1 MKKILL
7 LGALFAVNLWAVN
20 DIEVKNAFVK
30 QTPPHAQNSAIFLTI
45 FNNTNKDIA
54 LISAKSDIS
63 EVSELH
69 THIHKDG
76 KMMMQKIPEIIIK
89 AHSSTELKSGGYH
102 IMLLKLK
109 KPIIKDTKVNLDL
122 KFNNHKTI
130 ELKNIDSEE
139 F

>member
-7 LGALFAVNLWAVN
+7 FSALFALNLYAAN
-20 DIEVKNAFVK
+20 DIEIKDAFVK

-45 FNNTNKDIA
+45 SNNTDKDIA

-69 THIHKDG
+69 THMHKDG
-76 KMMMQKIPEIIIK
+76 KMMMQKIPEIVIK

-109 KPIIKDTKVNLDL
+109 KPIAKDTKVNLDL
-122 KFNNHKTI
+122 EFNNHKTI
-130 ELKNIDSEE
+130 ELKNIESKE

>member
-30 QTPPHAQNSAIFLTI
+30 QIPPHAQNSAIFLTI
-45 FNNTNKDIA
+45 FNNTDKDIA

-122 KFNNHKTI
+122 KFNNHKII
-130 ELKNIDSEE
+130 ELKNIDSKE

>member
-30 QTPPHAQNSAIFLTI
+30 QTPPHAKNSAIFLTI
-45 FNNTNKDIA
+45 FNNTDKDIA
-54 LISAKSDIS
+54 LIGVKSDIS
-63 EVSELH
+63 EASELH

-130 ELKNIDSEE
+130 ELKNIDSKE

>member
-7 LGALFAVNLWAVN
+7 FSALFALNLWAAN
-20 DIEVKNAFVK
+20 DIEIKNAFVK

-45 FNNTNKDIA
+45 SNNTDKDIA

-69 THIHKDG
+69 THMHKDG
-76 KMMMQKIPEIIIK
+76 KMMMQKIPEIVIK

-109 KPIIKDTKVNLDL
+109 KPIAKDTKVNLDL
-122 KFNNHKTI
+122 EFNNHKTI
-130 ELKNIDSEE
+130 ELKNIESKE

>member
-30 QTPPHAQNSAIFLTI
+30 QIPPHAQNSAIFLTI

-130 ELKNIDSEE
+130 ELKNIDSKE

>member
-30 QTPPHAQNSAIFLTI
+30 QTPPHVQNSAIFLTI
-45 FNNTNKDIA
+45 FNNTDKDIA

-122 KFNNHKTI
+122 KFNNHKII
-130 ELKNIDSEE
+130 ELKNIDSKE

>member
-7 LGALFAVNLWAVN
+7 LSTLFVLNLWAVN

-45 FNNTNKDIA
+45 FNNTDKDIA
-54 LISAKSDIS
+54 LIGAKSDIS

-76 KMMMQKIPEIIIK
+76 KMIMQKIPKIVIK
-89 AHSSTELKSGGYH
+89 AHSSTELKSGSYH

-109 KPIIKDTKVNLDL
+109 KPIVKDTKVNLNLEFD
-122 KFNNHKTI
+122 NHKTI
-130 ELKNIDSEE
+130 ELKNISSKE

>member
-30 QTPPHAQNSAIFLTI
+30 QTPPHSQNSAIFLTI

-76 KMMMQKIPEIIIK
+76 KIMMQKIPEIIIK

-130 ELKNIDSEE
+130 ELKNIDSKE

>member
-30 QTPPHAQNSAIFLTI
+30 QTPPHVQNSAIFLTI

-130 ELKNIDSEE
+130 ELKNIDSKE

>member
-7 LGALFAVNLWAVN
+7 LGAFFAVNLWAVN

-30 QTPPHAQNSAIFLTI
+30 QTPPHAKNSAIFLTI
-45 FNNTNKDIA
+45 FNNTDKDIA
-54 LISAKSDIS
+54 LIGVKSDIS
-63 EVSELH
+63 EASELH

-109 KPIIKDTKVNLDL
+109 KPIIKDMKVNLDL

-130 ELKNIDSEE
+130 ELKNIDSKE

>member
-7 LGALFAVNLWAVN
+7 LGALFALNLWAVN

-30 QTPPHAQNSAIFLTI
+30 QTPPHARNSAIFLTI

-76 KMMMQKIPEIIIK
+76 KIMMQKIPEIIIK

-109 KPIIKDTKVNLDL
+109 KPIIKDTKINLVL

-130 ELKNIDSEE
+130 ELKNIDSKE

>member
-1 MKKILL
+1 
-7 LGALFAVNLWAVN
+7 
-20 DIEVKNAFVK
+20 
-30 QTPPHAQNSAIFLTI
+30 
-45 FNNTNKDIA
+45 
-54 LISAKSDIS
+54 
-63 EVSELH
+63 
-69 THIHKDG
+69 
-76 KMMMQKIPEIIIK
+76 IIIK

-130 ELKNIDSEE
+130 ELKNIDSKE

>member
-20 DIEVKNAFVK
+20 DIEVKNTFVK
-30 QTPPHAQNSAIFLTI
+30 QTPPHAQNSAIFLAI
-45 FNNTNKDIA
+45 FNNTDKDIA

-130 ELKNIDSEE
+130 ELKNIDSKE

>member
-1 MKKILL
+1 MPKAISVKS
-7 LGALFAVNLWAVN
+7 VNC
-20 DIEVKNAFVK
+20 I
-30 QTPPHAQNSAIFLTI
+30 
-45 FNNTNKDIA
+45 
-54 LISAKSDIS
+54 
-63 EVSELH
+63 
-69 THIHKDG
+69 HIYI
-76 KMMMQKIPEIIIK
+76 KMEKWWCKKIPEIIIK

-130 ELKNIDSEE
+130 ELKNIDSKE

>member
-20 DIEVKNAFVK
+20 DIEVKNTFVK
-30 QTPPHAQNSAIFLTI
+30 QTSPHAQNSAIFLTI
-45 FNNTNKDIA
+45 FNNTDKDIA

-130 ELKNIDSEE
+130 ELKNIDSKE

>member
-30 QTPPHAQNSAIFLTI
+30 QIPPHAQNSAIFLTI
-45 FNNTNKDIA
+45 FNNTDKDIA

-130 ELKNIDSEE
+130 ELKNIDSKE

>member
-7 LGALFAVNLWAVN
+7 LGAFFAVNLWAVN

-30 QTPPHAQNSAIFLTI
+30 QTPPHAKNSAIFLTI
-45 FNNTNKDIA
+45 FNNTDKDIA
-54 LISAKSDIS
+54 LIGVKSDIS
-63 EVSELH
+63 EASELH

-89 AHSSTELKSGGYH
+89 AHSSTELKSGSYH

-109 KPIIKDTKVNLDL
+109 KPIIKDTKVKLDL

-130 ELKNIDSEE
+130 ELKNIDSKE

>member
-30 QTPPHAQNSAIFLTI
+30 QTPPHVQNSAIFLTI
-45 FNNTNKDIA
+45 FNNTDKDIA
-54 LISAKSDIS
+54 LISTKSDIS

-122 KFNNHKTI
+122 KFNNHKII
-130 ELKNIDSEE
+130 ELKNIDSKE

>member
-1 MKKILL
+1 KKILL

-30 QTPPHAQNSAIFLTI
+30 QIPPHAQNSAIFLTI

-130 ELKNIDSEE
+130 ELKNIDSKE

>member
-30 QTPPHAQNSAIFLTI
+30 QTPPHVQNSAIFLTI

-54 LISAKSDIS
+54 LISAKSNIS

-76 KMMMQKIPEIIIK
+76 KIMMQKIPEIIIK

-130 ELKNIDSEE
+130 ELKNIDSKE

>member
-30 QTPPHAQNSAIFLTI
+30 QTPPHAKNSAIFLTI
-45 FNNTNKDIA
+45 FNNTDKDIA
-54 LISAKSDIS
+54 LIGVKSDIS
-63 EVSELH
+63 EASELH

-109 KPIIKDTKVNLDL
+109 KPIIKDMKVNLDL

-130 ELKNIDSEE
+130 ELKNIDSKE

>member
-20 DIEVKNAFVK
+20 DIEVKNTFVK

-45 FNNTNKDIA
+45 FNNTDKDIA

-122 KFNNHKTI
+122 K
-130 ELKNIDSEE
+130 
-139 F
+139 

>member
-20 DIEVKNAFVK
+20 DIEVKNTFVK
-30 QTPPHAQNSAIFLTI
+30 QTLPHAQNSAIFLTI
-45 FNNTNKDIA
+45 FNNTDKDIA

-130 ELKNIDSEE
+130 ELKNIDSKE

>member
-30 QTPPHAQNSAIFLTI
+30 QTPPHVQNSTIFLTI
-45 FNNTNKDIA
+45 FNNTDRDIA

-130 ELKNIDSEE
+130 ELKNIDSKE